1 MNVTSNG
8 SFMSHVNELQFPNFK
23 FMRVW
28 ACGLEGGGR
37 VFKRICQLPFLQ
49 PNALCGSDKVLSCS
63 YRLMKDDGK
72 LQMDD
77 IHSIPYAAFILSWN
91 LWDPLQNVELLVNL
105 SNYNKAIYQYN
116 TMRKYHLSTP
126 SW

>member
-1 MNVTSNG
+1 
-8 SFMSHVNELQFPNFK
+8 
-23 FMRVW
+23 
-28 ACGLEGGGR
+28 
-37 VFKRICQLPFLQ
+37 
-49 PNALCGSDKVLSCS
+49 
-63 YRLMKDDGK
+63 MKDDGK